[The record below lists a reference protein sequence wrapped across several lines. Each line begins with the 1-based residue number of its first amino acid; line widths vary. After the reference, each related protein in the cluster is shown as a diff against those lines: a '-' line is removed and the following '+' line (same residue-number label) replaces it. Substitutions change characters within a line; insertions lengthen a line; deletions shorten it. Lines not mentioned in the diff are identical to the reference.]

1 MYEGMRRIANK
12 YISDYSKN
20 PCIVFYEQAKLVES
34 FTENTNYLEK
44 YTSDTMIEI
53 GFKRFFSTYEEMSIE
68 QLKCYF
74 SWRSDI
80 RKNLFP
86 KARLSYIYI
95 HANELINK
103 IGVEDSDDGLNKLT
117 NLWKAYRFE
126 YKNLDNYFPE
136 WIYDYNIV
144 HGCNTE
150 NLKIVKDL
158 FSEFE
163 KSGTLPSRWLAG
175 EVIITYF
182 TNNNYCIPQQI
193 LEKISNYRFNQNAFF
208 KSEQGHLILEILP
221 HVFSEIEKS
230 KSQNSNSTLIEIL
243 EKEMKA
249 QSWRPFRSSS
259 FYSEAFSDN
268 QECILSDSIEFC
280 NQNEKWYSTYPHENF
295 LIISKYVGEIIKS
308 TESAIREEMHFRRQL
323 NIEKIDNSIKATSK
337 SVVIRFLNEN
347 KLRSSLN
354 RRENKDG
361 LKISIKNRNVGNEII
376 FDPIK
381 LNKTRSNAL
390 LIKNEVPLE
399 YDCHIIEKSKHLNF
413 SKKIMCE
420 KSGITAEKI
429 NSNKKVSSVKNN
441 EINVMF
447 DTSLFEKIRKDS
459 TDIQEKLITENEN
472 MLQEPTLNLKSELLT
487 KTTHEEIAIA
497 SGNGES
503 ESEWIQFYEALTEAN
518 SNALKVLI
526 DKDNIEKKL
535 AEVAKEQGVLLEVL
549 MESINEIALEYLGDN
564 VLDTCG
570 IPPSIYQEYEYQVK
584 NIFMEV

>member
-1 MYEGMRRIANK
+1 
-12 YISDYSKN
+12 
-20 PCIVFYEQAKLVES
+20 
-34 FTENTNYLEK
+34 
-44 YTSDTMIEI
+44 
-53 GFKRFFSTYEEMSIE
+53 
-68 QLKCYF
+68 
-74 SWRSDI
+74 
-80 RKNLFP
+80 
-86 KARLSYIYI
+86 
-95 HANELINK
+95 
-103 IGVEDSDDGLNKLT
+103 
-117 NLWKAYRFE
+117 
-126 YKNLDNYFPE
+126 
-136 WIYDYNIV
+136 
-144 HGCNTE
+144 
-150 NLKIVKDL
+150 
-158 FSEFE
+158 
-163 KSGTLPSRWLAG
+163 
-175 EVIITYF
+175 
-182 TNNNYCIPQQI
+182 
-193 LEKISNYRFNQNAFF
+193 
-208 KSEQGHLILEILP
+208 
-221 HVFSEIEKS
+221 
-230 KSQNSNSTLIEIL
+230 
-243 EKEMKA
+243 
-249 QSWRPFRSSS
+249 
-259 FYSEAFSDN
+259 
-268 QECILSDSIEFC
+268 
-280 NQNEKWYSTYPHENF
+280 
-295 LIISKYVGEIIKS
+295 
-308 TESAIREEMHFRRQL
+308 
-323 NIEKIDNSIKATSK
+323 
-337 SVVIRFLNEN
+337 
-347 KLRSSLN
+347 
-354 RRENKDG
+354 
-361 LKISIKNRNVGNEII
+361 
-376 FDPIK
+376 
-381 LNKTRSNAL
+381 